1 MIFIQTL
8 IFIFGSLIGSFLN
21 VVIHRLPLNQSVVT
35 PRSRCPKC
43 NHLIRWYENFPVL
56 SYILLRGKCSACK
69 TKISI
74 RYPLVE
80 ILVGTFALNLF
91 PDVINHNSLVIF
103 AYFFSVSCILLS
115 HLLIDLDH
123 QILPDKINIYFLL
136 ITLPYVFT
144 NYDLYFW
151 LVGGII
157 GFFFPLLVTWLFYK
171 IRGQIGLGG
180 GDIKLFGILGLLLGP
195 FGIVHNIFMSCMFGS
210 IIGII
215 LILSK
220 KMNKETPLAFGPYII
235 VVAALQIFLP
245 EIFDL
250 INPFSI

>member
-1 MIFIQTL
+1 MIEIKFL

-21 VVIHRLPLNQSVVT
+21 VVIHRVPLNLSIVS
-35 PRSRCPKC
+35 PRSRCPEC
-43 NHLIRWYENFPVL
+43 NHLIRWYENLPVL
-56 SYILLRGKCSACK
+56 SYLFLRGKCSSCK

-80 ILVGTFALNLF
+80 VLVGTFALNLF
-91 PDVINHNSLVIF
+91 PDVIDYDSLLIF
-103 AYFFSVSCILLS
+103 TYFFSVSCILLC
-115 HLLIDLDH
+115 HILIDLEH

-136 ITLPYVFT
+136 ITIPYVVF

-180 GDIKLFGILGLLLGP
+180 GDIKLFGILGLILGP
-195 FGIVHNIFMSCMFGS
+195 FGIVHNIFMSCLLGS

-220 KMNKETPLAFGPYII
+220 KLGKDTPLAFGPYII